1 VFDRASHPILSAQG
15 EPMEAQM
22 STNPRF
28 ASIAEC
34 SAQIKFVL
42 VNGRVPRTDTTCA
55 LCSLKIK
62 NVYARVPQTGLIYCN
77 AECFAGH
84 EKMTAPVF
92 EKDVRKVS

>member
-1 VFDRASHPILSAQG
+1 VFDRASQLILSAQG

-22 STNPRF
+22 STSPSF

-34 SAQIKFVL
+34 SAQIRFVL

-62 NVYARVPQTGLIYCN
+62 NQYVRAPQTGLIYCD
-77 AECFAGH
+77 AQCFAGH
-84 EKMTAPVF
+84 EKMTALVF
-92 EKDVRKVS
+92 KKDVRKVS